1 MTSLLLWDV
10 DGTLVRTGVLG
21 REPFQAAVAAV
32 LGSSDVDPQLH
43 ERVQMSG
50 KTDPQIARELL
61 TLAAVSE
68 DDVEHHLPEVL
79 RRLESGLGEL
89 EARIGAEGE
98 VLPGV
103 PEVLERCAGAAPGTL
118 STVLTGNLAGN
129 ALVKLRAFG
138 LDRWLDLRIGAYG
151 SDHHDR
157 EELVPIARRKAAE
170 VHGVDVR
177 ASSVWVI
184 GDTPRDLACARAGGA
199 RCALV
204 ATGKFD
210 RAALEAAGP
219 DALFD
224 DLDGLEAYRVHPDH
238 EEAAAWLRAH
248 SSSIVS
254 VDFDS

>member
-1 MTSLLLWDV
+1 MRSSLLLWDV
-10 DGTLVRTGVLG
+10 DGTLVRTGALG
-21 REPFQAAVAAV
+21 REPFQAAVASV
-32 LGSSDVDPQLH
+32 LGGGAGVDPLLH
-43 ERVQMSG
+43 EQVQMSG

-61 TLAAVSE
+61 ALAAVSE

-79 RRLESGLGEL
+79 RRLEAGLGEL
-89 EARIGAEGE
+89 EERIGREGE

-103 PEVLERCAGAAPGTL
+103 VTILERCSAMPGVV
-118 STVLTGNLAGN
+118 STVLTGNLAAN

-157 EELVPIARRKAAE
+157 EELVPIAMAKASAA
-170 VHGVDVR
+170 HGRDFS
-177 ASSVWVI
+177 ASEAWVI

-210 RAALEAAGP
+210 RAALDACGP
-219 DALFD
+219 DVVFD
-224 DLDGLEAYRVHPDH
+224 DLRDTELVL
-238 EEAAAWLRAH
+238 AALGVAP
-248 SSSIVS
+248 
-254 VDFDS
+254 

>member
-32 LGSSDVDPQLH
+32 LGASGGAVDVDPLLH
-43 ERVQMSG
+43 EQVQMSG

-61 TLAAVSE
+61 LLASVSS

-79 RRLESGLGEL
+79 RRLEEGLGAL
-89 EARIGAEGE
+89 EARIAAEGE

-103 PEVLERCAGAAPGTL
+103 VEVLQRCAAA
-118 STVLTGNLAGN
+118 SDVVSSVLTGNLAGN

-138 LDRWLDLRIGAYG
+138 LDRWLDLRVGAYG

-157 EELVPIARRKAAE
+157 EELVPIALRKAAE
-170 VHGVDVR
+170 VHGR
-177 ASSVWVI
+177 PFPPSETWVI

-204 ATGKFD
+204 ATGRFD
-210 RAALEAAGP
+210 RATLEAEGP
-219 DALFD
+219 DVVLD
-224 DLDGLEAYRVHPDH
+224 DLSDTDAVLGVLGVPG
-238 EEAAAWLRAH
+238 
-248 SSSIVS
+248 V
-254 VDFDS
+254 